1 MKAVIFAYHDMGCA
15 GLEALENA
23 GFEICAVFTH
33 ADAPGENHFH
43 GSVARMA
50 QARNIPLY
58 MPEDVNQPQWLALL
72 QTLAPDMLFSL
83 SFRQILSRETLAIPR
98 RGAFGVQASLL
109 PAHRGRAHL
118 NWVLIKGDAET
129 GVTLFRLIA
138 RPDCGPILA
147 QEKVRILPEDDAH
160 SLHNKLVSTSG
171 KMLAVWLPALCAGQL
186 AEREQDESQ
195 ASRFGRRK
203 PEDGEINWHAA
214 APDIHNL
221 VRGLASPWPGASGAA
236 NGQRFVV
243 WQSHVS
249 ADKSPDQPG
258 TVLSLDPLVIAC
270 GEGQLEVVAGQ
281 AQEGVRMNGAE
292 LARKL
297 GLRVGDTVSSQNT
310 PQNT

>member
-58 MPEDVNQPQWLALL
+58 MPEDVNQPQWIALL

-83 SFRQILSRETLAIPR
+83 SFRQILSREILAIPR

-118 NWVLIKGDAET
+118 NWVLIKGDTET
-129 GVTLFRLIA
+129 GVTLFRLIV

-147 QEKVRILPEDDAH
+147 QQKVRILPEDDAH
-160 SLHNKLVSTSG
+160 SLHNKLVSTSA

-186 AEREQDESQ
+186 EEREQDESQ
-195 ASRFGRRK
+195 ASRFGRRT
-203 PEDGEINWHAA
+203 PQDGEINWQAA
-214 APDIHNL
+214 AQDIHNL
-221 VRGLASPWPGASGAA
+221 VRGLASPWPGAYSAA
-236 NGQRFVV
+236 YGQRFVV
-243 WQSHVS
+243 WQSHS
-249 ADKSPDQPG
+249 RPDKSTDQPG
-258 TVLSLDPLVIAC
+258 TVLSLEPLVIAC
-270 GEGQLEVVAGQ
+270 GTGQLEVVAGQ
-281 AQEGVRMNGAE
+281 IGEGARVSGAE
-292 LARKL
+292 LARNL
-297 GLRVGDTVSSQNT
+297 GLRVGETICAKT
-310 PQNT
+310 MP